1 MSVDTALVQASTP
14 RFGMIIVGD
23 EILSGRRQDKHFP
36 KMIELLSSRG
46 LSLSWL
52 RVLPDDRAILTQ
64 ALRETFAGDDLVFCC
79 GGIGATPDDHTRQAA
94 AAALGVTLA
103 LHPEAQ
109 AEITQRCAEMAETG
123 QGSADMTL
131 PENQRRL
138 QMGTYPNGAEVIPN
152 PYNRIPGF
160 YIKRHAFVPGF
171 PVMAWPMLEWV
182 LDHHYAELHHPEV
195 FDEQSFLAYDI
206 PESRITP
213 TLEEIEKQWP
223 RVKAFSLPSMGD
235 DRRAR
240 HIELG
245 VKGPSEYLPAALAF
259 LREQA
264 LTLGAKIDPA
274 VSRLG
279 QPIG

>member
-1 MSVDTALVQASTP
+1 MSVDSALVQASTA

-52 RVLPDDRAILTQ
+52 RVLPDDRTILTH

-94 AAALGVTLA
+94 AAALEVPLA

-109 AEITQRCAEMAETG
+109 AEITQRCAEAAEAG

-138 QMGTYPNGAEVIPN
+138 QMGTYPIGAEVIPN

-182 LDHHYAELHHPEV
+182 LDHRYAELHHPEV

-213 TLEEIEKQWP
+213 TMEEIEKQWP

-259 LREQA
+259 LRQQA

-279 QPIG
+279 QPIE

>member
-1 MSVDTALVQASTP
+1 MSEKMTEVEMAPA

-36 KMIELLSSRG
+36 HMLELMSARG

-52 RVLPDDRAILTQ
+52 RVLPDDRALLTQ
-64 ALRETFAGDDLVFCC
+64 ALRESFASQEIVFCC

-94 AAALGVTLA
+94 AAALDLPLV
-103 LHPEAQ
+103 LHPEAER
-109 AEITQRCAEMAETG
+109 EITLRCAEMAATG
-123 QGSADMTL
+123 QGSADMAL

-138 QMGTYPNGAEVIPN
+138 QMGTFAAGAEIVPN

-160 YIKRHAFVPGF
+160 HINRHTFVPGF
-171 PVMAWPMLEWV
+171 PVMAWPMLAWT
-182 LDHHYAELHHPEV
+182 LDNRYPELHHPV
-195 FDEQSFLAYDI
+195 LQDEQSFIAFDI

-213 TLEEIEKQWP
+213 TLEEIEQRWP
-223 RVKAFSLPSMGD
+223 KVKAFSLPSMGE

-245 VKGPSEYLPAALAF
+245 VKGPNEFLPDALAF
-259 LREQA
+259 LRQEAQA
-264 LTLGAKIDPA
+264 LGATLEPTI
-274 VSRLG
+274 SRAG
-279 QPIG
+279 NPVI

>member
-1 MSVDTALVQASTP
+1 MSDKISAVEMAPA

-36 KMIELLSSRG
+36 HMLELLSARG

-52 RVLPDDRAILTQ
+52 RVLPDDRALLTQ
-64 ALRETFAGDDLVFCC
+64 ALRESFASQEIVFCC

-94 AAALGVTLA
+94 AAALDLPLA
-103 LHPEAQ
+103 LHPEAEH
-109 AEITQRCAEMAETG
+109 EITLRCAEMAATG
-123 QGSADMTL
+123 QGSADMAL

-138 QMGTYPNGAEVIPN
+138 QMGTFPVGAEIVPN

-160 YIKRHAFVPGF
+160 HINRHTFVPGF
-171 PVMAWPMLEWV
+171 PVMAWPMLAWT
-182 LDHHYAELHHPEV
+182 LDNRYAELHHPV
-195 FDEQSFLAYDI
+195 MQDEQSFIAFDI

-213 TLEEIEKQWP
+213 TLEEIEQRWP
-223 RVKAFSLPSMGD
+223 KVKDFRLPSMGE

-245 VKGPSEYLPAALAF
+245 VKGPNEYLPDAVAF
-259 LREQA
+259 LRQEAQA
-264 LTLGAKIDPA
+264 LGATLEPTISRAGNP
-274 VSRLG
+274 VS
-279 QPIG
+279 